1 MPHRKIDRMRIL
13 ALFMIFLGIL
23 YFYGNILA
31 PRLIPRIF
39 RVGIIRKPI
48 TVLVLGTD
56 LTFDAK
62 TGEPIAGSDGRT
74 DSILLLHVDPAR
86 YKIHLLSI
94 PRDSFIS
101 IPEHG
106 MNKINAANVFGGT
119 ELIRSTVE
127 NLTGKKIDYYIKID
141 PFAITKIVDLLGG
154 VKLYVE
160 KDMYYVDRAQNL
172 NINLKQGWQKLS
184 GKEAQDYMRFR
195 HDTFGDIGRIERQQK
210 LLQAIFFSFARP
222 ANLLK
227 APVVIESAAKHIQ
240 TDLPLSKMI
249 RLANLARMLS
259 PRDILTFTASG
270 ESGTSDFAGSIW
282 LINRGELEHI
292 LRNYF

>member
-1 MPHRKIDRMRIL
+1 MPHRKIDRLRIL
-13 ALFMIFLGIL
+13 ALFMVFLGIL

-31 PRLIPRIF
+31 PRLIPRTF
-39 RVGIIRKPI
+39 RIGITRKPI

-62 TGEPIAGSDGRT
+62 TGAPIAGSDGRT

-86 YKIHLLSI
+86 YKINLLSI
-94 PRDSFIS
+94 PRDSFVP

-106 MNKINAANVFGGT
+106 SNKINAANVFGGT

-127 NLTGKKIDYYIKID
+127 NLTGKKIDYYVKID

-160 KDMYYVDRAQNL
+160 KDMYYVDRAQDL

-195 HDTFGDIGRIERQQK
+195 HDTWGDIGRIERQQK
-210 LLQAIFFSFARP
+210 LLQAIFFSFAHP

-227 APVVIESAAKHIQ
+227 APVVIEIVTKHIQ

-249 RLANLARMLS
+249 RLANFARMLS
-259 PRDILTFTASG
+259 PRDIRTFTASG
-270 ESGTSDFAGSIW
+270 ESGTSDYAGSIW
-282 LINRGELEHI
+282 LINRGEMEHI
-292 LRNYF
+292 LNNYF